1 MNINYLYYFHTVCKY
16 KNMTKAAE
24 SIHISQPSITLAIK
38 ELEKELGFELFYRIG
53 NKIELTPEGKI
64 FLDKSKHFIKQFEDF
79 QCDALDLGKKRKASL
94 KIGIPT
100 VLGTFLLSK
109 ILPRFNVIYPDIE
122 LKIFEVPTFV
132 GAKMIE
138 ESTLDFCIGII
149 DSDIYDDI
157 DSKTI
162 YKTELYLVTNPKNE
176 LAKHPIISNYML
188 KNVPFEILSEG
199 SYHYKIITKR
209 LEKAKPNIILH
220 SNQLSTIRYLLENDL
235 ASTILYKEI
244 FQNTE
249 NLCSIPL
256 ERAITANIGVLWRRN
271 QYISHSMKLFIEY
284 MASIHIN

>member
-1 MNINYLYYFHTVCKY
+1 MNINYLYYFQTVCKY

-162 YKTELYLVTNPKNE
+162 YKTELYLVTNPKMNW
-176 LAKHPIISNYML
+176 
-188 KNVPFEILSEG
+188 
-199 SYHYKIITKR
+199 
-209 LEKAKPNIILH
+209 
-220 SNQLSTIRYLLENDL
+220 
-235 ASTILYKEI
+235 
-244 FQNTE
+244 QN
-249 NLCSIPL
+249 IPL
-256 ERAITANIGVLWRRN
+256 YQIIC
-271 QYISHSMKLFIEY
+271 
-284 MASIHIN
+284 

>member
-1 MNINYLYYFHTVCKY
+1 MNINYLYYFQTVCKY

-188 KNVPFEILSEG
+188 KNVPFVILSEG
-199 SYHYKIITKR
+199 SYHYKIIR
-209 LEKAKPNIILH
+209 LAKPNKTLK
-220 SNQLSTIRYLLENDL
+220 STFYHTLFTRNDL